1 MVYIYYAV
9 CIGYFIVWAT
19 SVKWTMSFD
28 QYLVK
33 FQESALCSHIYI
45 WLIKPI
51 PLFNLFFFNYRI
63 TLSTDLD
70 LLLFS
75 PNRIYQNPVI
85 LRAATKA
92 FWTSCHVISKLLW
105 FACAAWRKI
114 PMLGFFVVFVVVLAR
129 CSTRCNINAIHF
141 MTTD

>member
-1 MVYIYYAV
+1 MQ
-9 CIGYFIVWAT
+9 CNGDFIVSAT
-19 SVKWTMSFD
+19 SVRWTMSSD
-28 QYLVK
+28 QYLAK
-33 FQESALCSHIYI
+33 FQESSLCSHIYI

-51 PLFNLFFFNYRI
+51 PLFNYYYYFFFIELPYLLILIFLFF
-63 TLSTDLD
+63 
-70 LLLFS
+70 FS

-105 FACAAWRKI
+105 FACAAWRKS
-114 PMLGFFVVFVVVLAR
+114 PMLGFFVIFVVVLAR
-129 CSTRCNINAIHF
+129 CSIRCNINAIHF